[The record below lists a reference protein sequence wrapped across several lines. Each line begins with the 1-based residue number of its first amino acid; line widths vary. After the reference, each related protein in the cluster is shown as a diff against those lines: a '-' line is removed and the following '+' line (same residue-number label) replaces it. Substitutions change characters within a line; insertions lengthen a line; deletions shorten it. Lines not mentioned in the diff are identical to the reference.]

1 MKIEDIF
8 FEVDVK
14 YIEEL
19 NKLYHDLSERM
30 KTEKIKQPLNHGLV

>member
-19 NKLYHDLSERM
+19 NKLYYDLSERM
-30 KTEKIKQPLNHGLV
+30 KTEKIK